1 MGRAIM
7 IIGAGAL
14 AVGVII
20 YALIECAQSQRYDVR
35 ALPKWAWV
43 LVILLL
49 PVIGAVLWL
58 LFGRPRADDAAR
70 EAQRGRGPDD
80 DPQFL
85 RNIEERRKQQE
96 QARRLQEWENELKR
110 TGRAPGARPVVDEPL
125 DPTDPRYGGTEGT
138 PPDPQDPTP
147 GTPEK

>member
-49 PVIGAVLWL
+49 PVIGAILWL
-58 LFGRPRADDAAR
+58 AISSV
-70 EAQRGRGPDD
+70 
-80 DPQFL
+80 PQ
-85 RNIEERRKQQE
+85 
-96 QARRLQEWENELKR
+96 
-110 TGRAPGARPVVDEPL
+110 PL
-125 DPTDPRYGGTEGT
+125 DLWSAGRTTLKTREVSRSMPSGS
-138 PPDPQDPTP
+138 PDR
-147 GTPEK
+147 